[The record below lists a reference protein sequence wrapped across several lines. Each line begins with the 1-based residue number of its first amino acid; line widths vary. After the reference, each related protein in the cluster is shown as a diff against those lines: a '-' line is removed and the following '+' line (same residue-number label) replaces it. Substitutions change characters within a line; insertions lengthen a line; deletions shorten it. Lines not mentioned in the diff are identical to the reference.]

1 MKDSSA
7 RDKNDGTYEDSCLRV
22 FPFMKD
28 AYAGIF
34 TELEFSQNL
43 ALRSK
48 FEVQSGHLSR
58 K

>member
-1 MKDSSA
+1 MKDSSV
-7 RDKNDGTYEDSCLRV
+7 RYKNDGNYEDNCLRV

-28 AYAGIF
+28 AYTGKF
-34 TELEFSQNL
+34 TELDFSQNL